1 MQNSFSDLLGSIR
14 DEHERVVDE
23 LQLEIAAMRTL
34 LCTRGT
40 AAFEQQVLVPH
51 FHVQTLPDTD
61 KKNLHTNQVIEQC
74 ASKPA
79 TEKLQEG
86 LQQEFTSPMTSG
98 EPAPAPPSGTA
109 SSETLEKSKEECEIS
124 AILDGENQRSM
135 QIQENTPNS
144 ADQSLRRRIT
154 LFASPSSNRSRQQQ
168 ANLSWCKRVGNF
180 LDGST
185 FEGFAATLI
194 VLDTF
199 VMAVESQYL
208 GYKAGIIVNYPGMIS
223 PTDEVWG
230 SNAESVFN
238 ALQRFFTVIFTA
250 ELLIRIGFHQ
260 YRWAI
265 NPINWIDALLVGAA
279 LVDWAADSGSN
290 LALARVLRLL
300 KLSRGLRVVRMLKIA
315 KVLES
320 LHLLLKCLSSSIGTL
335 FWAFS
340 ILTLIQT
347 IAAMLF
353 SQSVRNYLEDTT
365 IDLQKRQQV
374 FSYYGT
380 FSRSMLTMFEIML
393 ANWAESCRI
402 LVNNVSE
409 FYSLAFMLYRCCLGY
424 AVLNVINAVFIQQTL
439 RVAQNDKDVMIMQ
452 RKREQRDY
460 ARKLKALFSHV
471 DTSGDGFVS
480 WDEFNTL
487 MDDPHLKTWMS
498 ALELDSHDLE
508 GLFGLIDTGSG
519 QISVDEFVHRASV
532 LKGGARAIDM
542 AQLLAK
548 VTRIEQKIDV
558 HCFEDDLLRI

>member
-1 MQNSFSDLLGSIR
+1 
-14 DEHERVVDE
+14 
-23 LQLEIAAMRTL
+23 
-34 LCTRGT
+34 
-40 AAFEQQVLVPH
+40 
-51 FHVQTLPDTD
+51 
-61 KKNLHTNQVIEQC
+61 
-74 ASKPA
+74 
-79 TEKLQEG
+79 
-86 LQQEFTSPMTSG
+86 
-98 EPAPAPPSGTA
+98 
-109 SSETLEKSKEECEIS
+109 
-124 AILDGENQRSM
+124 
-135 QIQENTPNS
+135 
-144 ADQSLRRRIT
+144 
-154 LFASPSSNRSRQQQ
+154 
-168 ANLSWCKRVGNF
+168 
-180 LDGST
+180 
-185 FEGFAATLI
+185 
-194 VLDTF
+194 
-199 VMAVESQYL
+199 
-208 GYKAGIIVNYPGMIS
+208 MIS

-452 RKREQRDY
+452 RKR
-460 ARKLKALFSHV
+460 
-471 DTSGDGFVS
+471 
-480 WDEFNTL
+480 
-487 MDDPHLKTWMS
+487 
-498 ALELDSHDLE
+498 
-508 GLFGLIDTGSG
+508 
-519 QISVDEFVHRASV
+519 
-532 LKGGARAIDM
+532 
-542 AQLLAK
+542 
-548 VTRIEQKIDV
+548 
-558 HCFEDDLLRI
+558 